1 MLPDDLRR
9 LASERAHQ
17 SGISIGALIR
27 KALTYE
33 LKHEHSKEDAFLGD
47 DRMIENKEL
56 RKVAE
61 HHDDYL
67 YGGND

>member
-1 MLPDDLRR
+1 M
-9 LASERAHQ
+9 
-17 SGISIGALIR
+17 GALIR

-33 LKHEHSKEDAFLGD
+33 LKHEHSKEDAFLSD

-67 YGGND
+67 YGGKD